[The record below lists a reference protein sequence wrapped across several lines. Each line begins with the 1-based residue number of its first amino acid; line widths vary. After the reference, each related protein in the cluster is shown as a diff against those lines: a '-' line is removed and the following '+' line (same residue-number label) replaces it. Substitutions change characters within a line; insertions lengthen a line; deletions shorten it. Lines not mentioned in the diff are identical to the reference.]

1 MSADTAARTI
11 AVIAKFKNMEADQ
24 ITLATSLKDLELDSL
39 DGLNLVFELE
49 EEFDIL
55 IPDDKA
61 LAMKTIGEMVDGI
74 NLLLAGEVPEETD
87 SAAGAD
93 QAAAEGK

>member
-1 MSADTAARTI
+1 MP
-11 AVIAKFKNMEADQ
+11 ADQ
-24 ITLATSLKDLELDSL
+24 LSLETSLKDLELDSL

-61 LAMKTIGEMVDGI
+61 LTMETIGEMVEGI
-74 NLLLAGEVPEETD
+74 DLLLSGEIPQANSTET
-87 SAAGAD
+87 
-93 QAAAEGK
+93 AESDPA